1 MDSKDIIDL
10 KIEKTLYPLFG
21 NLSEIIVETNRRK
34 IDKNRLDEK
43 EYARAISEEIRK
55 FIEKF
60 AGEELANKTY
70 QELAKSLKFE
80 MGE

>member
-34 IDKNRLDEK
+34 IDKNGLDEK

>member
-21 NLSEIIVETNRRK
+21 NLSEIIVETNKRK
-34 IDKNRLDEK
+34 IDRMDLNEK
-43 EYARAISEEIRK
+43 EYAKIMSEEIKK

-60 AGEELANKTY
+60 AGEELADRTY
-70 QELAKSLKFE
+70 RELVKSLKFE
-80 MGE
+80 TGE